1 MAGQR
6 DIQPPKESDRLE
18 RLAPLVGYR
27 LGEGW
32 RAEDVLAVQAD
43 LFRSEGIDPAWQGF
57 DERALLARDSEAT
70 Q

>member
-6 DIQPPKESDRLE
+6 DIQPHEESDRLE

-32 RAEDVLAVQAD
+32 RAEDVLAIQAE
-43 LFRSEGIDPAWQGF
+43 LFRSEGIDPTWPGF
-57 DERALLARDSEAT
+57 DEEALLASDSEAR